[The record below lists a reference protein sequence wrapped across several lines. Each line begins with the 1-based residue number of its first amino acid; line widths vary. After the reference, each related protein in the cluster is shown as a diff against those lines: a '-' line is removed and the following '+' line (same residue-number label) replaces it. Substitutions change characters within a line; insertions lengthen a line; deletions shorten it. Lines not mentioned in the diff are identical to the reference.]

1 MNGGADFYSG
11 IFHASAVSTWHL
23 DGSRARQMYVQL
35 RSAGVTDILAYARAQ
50 PGFAQETMR
59 RLRVVDINDTTV
71 RLFGIGDRAQVVGG
85 DVTPFWLPGE
95 LGTFLAAIDAAF
107 NERTE
112 FSAETPMRTFDG
124 RRIDVLF
131 SVTASPESR
140 AAGQTLL
147 SIVDITERVRAQN
160 ALVDMQARLAHA
172 ARVSSLGELAT
183 SIAHEVNQPLAA
195 ITTQGEAALRW
206 LNRPTPDLDEVR
218 ALTVRMIADARRA
231 SAIIGRIRSMAAPQL
246 AMQRSL
252 SLNTLVHDAM
262 LLMQPELRKR
272 GVECDLTL
280 ARGLPHVIGDDVHLQ
295 QVLVNLALNA
305 MQAMRHTATPRL
317 QLRTAAAAGGH
328 VQLDMLDNGPGIAAA
343 NLPSLFQ
350 SFFTT
355 KPTGMGIGLAI
366 CRSIV
371 EAHGGSITAANL
383 PGGGACFTLS
393 LPAGE
398 H

>member
-23 DGSRARQMYVQL
+23 DGSRARQLYVQL
-35 RSAGVTDILAYARAQ
+35 KAQGVTDILAHARTHPDFVPEAMD
-50 PGFAQETMR
+50 G
-59 RLRVVDINDTTV
+59 LRVVDVNDATL
-71 RLFGIGDRAQVVGG
+71 RLFGIADRAQVVGG
-85 DVTPFWLPGE
+85 NVAPFWLPSE
-95 LGTFLAAIDAAF
+95 LSTFMTAIEAAF
-107 NERTE
+107 NNRTE

-131 SVTASPESR
+131 TVTASPESR

-147 SIVDITERVRAQN
+147 SIVDITERVRAQH
-160 ALVDMQARLAHA
+160 ALVDMQASFAHA

-206 LNRPTPDLDEVR
+206 LDRVAPDLGEVR
-218 ALTVRMIADARRA
+218 GLTVRMIADARRA

-272 GVECDLTL
+272 GVNCELALEPDL
-280 ARGLPHVIGDDVHLQ
+280 PDVIGDDVHLQ

-305 MQAMRHTATPRL
+305 MQAMSETRTPQLCVRTMLDSGGLVRL
-317 QLRTAAAAGGH
+317 E
-328 VQLDMLDNGPGIAAA
+328 MIDNGPGIAEAH
-343 NLPSLFQ
+343 LGSLFQ

-371 EAHGGSITAANL
+371 EAHGGSIDAANG
-383 PGGGACFTLS
+383 PGGGACLTLL
-393 LPAGE
+393 LPARSR
-398 H
+398 